1 MMAISLRECSSL
13 ADLSNL
19 RDQYLDSC
27 PEGQELYLEMK
38 VHDSRAFVIEAE
50 DIKAGYFLIG
60 LDGVLLE
67 YFVIPAYI
75 HNAGAWFC
83 EILQRCRIQKA
94 LCKSFDH
101 TLLACCLDH
110 QVSVQVGGIL
120 CREWMDRP
128 HRKIESSLAIR
139 IARPEDVAHII
150 AINEE
155 VFDHPDQIRDYVQNE
170 RVLLFERKSLLIGFG
185 LYSRVI
191 PGRPE
196 FDIGMLVVPEF
207 RRSGYGSTIIRYMA
221 DFCRKQGWRPICG
234 CDAANIGSLR
244 CLQNAGFIARY
255 RLLGFTFP

>member
-50 DIKAGYFLIG
+50 DTKAGYFLIG

-128 HRKIESSLAIR
+128 HRKMESSLAIR

-170 RVLLFERKSLLIGFG
+170 RVLLFEKEISIDRFWIVFPRDPWA
-185 LYSRVI
+185 SRVRHRHA
-191 PGRPE
+191 GGAR
-196 FDIGMLVVPEF
+196 V
-207 RRSGYGSTIIRYMA
+207 SQIR
-221 DFCRKQGWRPICG
+221 
-234 CDAANIGSLR
+234 LR
-244 CLQNAGFIARY
+244 QHNYPLHG
-255 RLLGFTFP
+255 RLLSKARLASHLWL